1 MVSVCVPGR
10 AGRRSLRMLVCL
22 GVLSAVSAC
31 SIDVTEFTPFAKK
44 GEPEERVARTTK
56 ANPLDTAAVS
66 NVEIEKAGDRIAT
79 KPVYAS
85 ASRPSFSESAKLDD
99 RISVPTPVG
108 NPDVG
113 NTPDS
118 IIISK
123 GDTLYSI
130 ARKYRVKLSELMS
143 LNNIDS
149 PSSLRVGQRLQIPQ
163 GKAIAQPVSI
173 SHRRIVVDT
182 SATLRPART
191 AVITPVAGIQE
202 RRVTL
207 TSGTTLYRIA
217 RNNGISVDELARA
230 NGITDP
236 TSVRAGTVLRIPAPD
251 GVSAPVGRVASL
263 PQAQPQIEETAP
275 IITGAVPAQDR
286 DLGALARDRANRKA
300 AAIASYTRTA
310 NQYRVTPG
318 QTILVPF

>member
-31 SIDVTEFTPFAKK
+31 AIDVTEFTPFAKK
-44 GEPEERVARTTK
+44 GESEERVARTTK

-66 NVEIEKAGDRIAT
+66 NVEVEKTGDRIAT

-85 ASRPSFSESAKLDD
+85 ASQQSFSESAKLDD
-99 RISVPTPVG
+99 RISVPIPAG
-108 NPDVG
+108 NSEPAA
-113 NTPDS
+113 TPDS
-118 IIISK
+118 IVISR

-130 ARKYRVKLSELMS
+130 ARKYGVKLSELMS

-149 PSSLRVGQRLQIPQ
+149 PSSLRVGQRLQIPRGQ
-163 GKAIAQPVSI
+163 ATAQPVSV
-173 SHRRIVVDT
+173 SYRRNVADA

-191 AVITPVAGIQE
+191 AVITPVAGVEE

-217 RNNGISVDELARA
+217 RNNGVSVDELARA

-236 TSVRAGTVLRIPAPD
+236 TNVRAGTVLRIPAQD
-251 GVSAPVGRVASL
+251 GAYAPSGRVASL
-263 PQAQPQIEETAP
+263 PQPELGIEETAP
-275 IITGAVPAQDR
+275 DITGAVPAQDR
-286 DLGALARDRANRKA
+286 DLSALARNRANRKA